1 MKKIKFYLIA
11 LAGGL
16 FLTFNSCDSD
26 DLTIS
31 QDEEIMRLQLD
42 ETNNKSKSAKEIYTS
57 AKGHGI
63 IISNSGNKRQFTFHA
78 NTMPD
83 GSVEG
88 NGVLFING
96 VFNIKFSIDCMIID
110 GNTAT
115 MSGHITKDEPQ
126 YVGSKIWFRVVDNGE
141 GNNSNPDELSD
152 FWYWPSSAENVD
164 CTIIDYQRIYAID
177 SGNIQVK

>member
-1 MKKIKFYLIA
+1 MKKIQICLIA
-11 LAGGL
+11 LACGL

-31 QDEEIMRLQLD
+31 QDEEIMNLQLD
-42 ETNNKSKSAKEIYTS
+42 KTIIESKSAKEIYTS

-63 IISNSGNKRQFTFHA
+63 IIYNSGNKRQFTFHA

-96 VFNIKFSIDCMIID
+96 VLKVKFSIDCMIIG

-115 MSGHITKDEPQ
+115 MSGHITKDEPE

-141 GNNSNPDELSD
+141 GNNSKPDELSD
-152 FWYWPSSAENVD
+152 FWYWPSSTENVD
-164 CTIIDYQRIYAID
+164 CTIIDYKRIYAID
-177 SGNIQVK
+177 FGNIQLK

>member
-31 QDEEIMRLQLD
+31 QDEEIISLQLE
-42 ETNNKSKSAKEIYTS
+42 ETSNKSNSATK
-57 AKGHGI
+57 AQGHGI
-63 IISNSGNKRQFTFHA
+63 WTFEHHKYQFTFHA

-83 GSVEG
+83 GSVKG
-88 NGVLFING
+88 NGVLLRTDG
-96 VFNIKFSIDCMIID
+96 VYNIKFAIDCMIID
-110 GNTAT
+110 GNTAK
-115 MSGHITKDEPQ
+115 MSGHITKDEPE

-141 GNNSNPDELSD
+141 GNNSEPDRLSP
-152 FWYWPSSAENVD
+152 FCYWPSSTENVD
-164 CTIIDYQRIYAID
+164 CTIIDYKRTWEID